1 MKKPVTKPK
10 VNNGLNSIDDEE
22 FDSLNADSL
31 HLYSLNYQ
39 NSVVIHEDE
48 VLDIE
53 SMFGNYDNEVL
64 SFKERMQ
71 KLYRDR
77 KIVSG
82 FTEMAQKSLSNN
94 KQTAALNKKKDLLT
108 MVPFLLYEAKRPN
121 MRNISETYLKYM
133 DYSNWTETQFFK
145 AA

>member
-1 MKKPVTKPK
+1 MKKPTTKPK

-82 FTEMAQKSLSNN
+82 FTEMA
-94 KQTAALNKKKDLLT
+94 
-108 MVPFLLYEAKRPN
+108 
-121 MRNISETYLKYM
+121 
-133 DYSNWTETQFFK
+133 
-145 AA
+145 